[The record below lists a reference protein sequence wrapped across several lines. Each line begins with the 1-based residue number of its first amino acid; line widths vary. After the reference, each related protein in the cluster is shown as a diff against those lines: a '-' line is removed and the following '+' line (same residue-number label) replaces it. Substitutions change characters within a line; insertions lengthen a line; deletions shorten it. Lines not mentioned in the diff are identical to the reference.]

1 MSLQEVHTQLEKMYR
16 KGNLAGLEI
25 SAKSDHFMHTL
36 CIYLDKTI
44 FCIGIIDDWKETALL
59 YDSGEGEE
67 PAVIQ
72 GNYYPKHM
80 VSDNKELLFMV
91 VDEFLQSGKPTKK
104 AKWTKG

>member
-16 KGNLAGLEI
+16 KGNLTGLEI
-25 SAKSDHFMHTL
+25 SAKSDRLMHTL
-36 CIYLDKTI
+36 CIYFDKAV
-44 FCIGIIDDWKETALL
+44 FCIGIMDDWKETVLL

-72 GNYYPKHM
+72 GNDYPKHM

-104 AKWTKG
+104 